1 MGLRVIERSKTM
13 TLASER
19 RFEKAG
25 EVNFVHTGPGTLA
38 GRYMR
43 MFWQPIYIADRLQPG
58 HALPIQVMGEKFT
71 LYRGES
77 GATYVVDFRC
87 AHRGTQLSVGW
98 VEGECIRC
106 FYHGWKYDGTG
117 QCVEQPAE
125 DASFAAKVKIRSYPT
140 REYLG
145 LIFTYLGPG
154 TTPPFP
160 RYSQLEQDGVLDVNS
175 YVRNCNYFNTLEN
188 GVDQAHVPFTHAKS
202 NFTKFGLNWDI
213 PKISAEE
220 TEYGVAMSG
229 TRSDGVSRVNHYL
242 MPNILYIKGSPD
254 ESGEKW
260 RDAFAWRV
268 PIDDVSHASF
278 NISLVHVTGDAAERY
293 RESQKQ
299 RRASVAMLPSAREMA
314 DAVLTGSLCIHEIED
329 RLDIVNIQDHVA
341 QEGQGAI
348 PDRDSER
355 LGRSDA
361 AVILMRKIWL
371 RELRELAEGRPLK
384 TWSCPKGLLATSGV

>member
-1 MGLRVIERSKTM
+1 M
-13 TLASER
+13 TLSSEQ
-19 RFEKAG
+19 RFEKVG
-25 EVNFVHTGPGTLA
+25 GIDFVQTGPGTLA
-38 GRYMR
+38 GKYLRG
-43 MFWQPIYIADRLQPG
+43 FWQPVYTAEDLQAG
-58 HALPIQVMGEKFT
+58 YAAPIQVMGEKFT

-77 GATYVVDFRC
+77 GAPYVLDFRC

-125 DASFAAKVKIRSYPT
+125 DVSFAAKVKIRSYPT
-140 REYLG
+140 QEYLG
-145 LIFTYLGPG
+145 LIFTYLGQG
-154 TTPPFP
+154 ATPPFP
-160 RYSQLEQDGVLDVNS
+160 RYAQLEQDGVLDVSS

-220 TEYGVAMSG
+220 TEYGVAMYG

-242 MPNILYIKGSPD
+242 MPNILYIKGSPE
-254 ESGEKW
+254 ESAEKW

-293 RESQKQ
+293 RKTRQQ
-299 RRASVAMLPSAREMA
+299 RRATVEKLPSAREMA
-314 DAVLTGSLCIHEIED
+314 DAVLAGSWRIHDLED
-329 RLDIVNIQDHVA
+329 RPDIVNIQDHVA

-348 PDRDSER
+348 PDRDVER

-361 AVILMRKIWL
+361 AIILMRKIWL
-371 RELRELAEGRPLK
+371 RELRALAEGRPLK
-384 TWSCPKGLLATSGV
+384 TWALPEGLLATSGV

>member
-1 MGLRVIERSKTM
+1 M
-13 TLASER
+13 TLSSEQ

-25 EVNFVHTGPGTLA
+25 GIDFVQTGPGTLA
-38 GRYMR
+38 GKYLRG
-43 MFWQPIYIADRLQPG
+43 FWQPVYTAEDLQAG
-58 HALPIQVMGEKFT
+58 YAAPIQVMGEKFT

-77 GATYVVDFRC
+77 GAPYVLDFRC

-125 DASFAAKVKIRSYPT
+125 DVSFAAKVKIRSYPT
-140 REYLG
+140 QEYLG
-145 LIFTYLGPG
+145 LIFTYLGQG
-154 TTPPFP
+154 ATPPFP
-160 RYSQLEQDGVLDVNS
+160 RYAQLEQDGVLDVSS

-220 TEYGVAMSG
+220 TEYGVAMYG

-242 MPNILYIKGSPD
+242 MPNILYIKGSPE
-254 ESGEKW
+254 ESAEKW

-293 RESQKQ
+293 RKTRQQ
-299 RRASVAMLPSAREMA
+299 RRATVEKLPSAREMA
-314 DAVLTGSLCIHEIED
+314 DAVLAGSWRIHDLED
-329 RLDIVNIQDHVA
+329 RPDIVNIQDHVA

-348 PDRDSER
+348 PDRDVER

-361 AVILMRKIWL
+361 AIILIRKIWL
-371 RELRELAEGRPLK
+371 RELRALAEGRPLK
-384 TWSCPKGLLATSGV
+384 TWALPQGLLATSGV

>member
-1 MGLRVIERSKTM
+1 M
-13 TLASER
+13 TLSSEQ

-25 EVNFVHTGPGTLA
+25 DIDFVHTGPGTLA
-38 GRYMR
+38 GKYLRG
-43 MFWQPIYIADRLQPG
+43 FWQPVYTAEDLQAG
-58 HALPIQVMGEKFT
+58 YAAPIQVMGEKFT

-77 GATYVVDFRC
+77 GAPYVLDFRC

-125 DASFAAKVKIRSYPT
+125 DVSFAAKVKIRSYPT
-140 REYLG
+140 QEYLG
-145 LIFTYLGPG
+145 LIFTYLGQG
-154 TTPPFP
+154 ATPPFP
-160 RYSQLEQDGVLDVNS
+160 RYPQLEQDGVLDVSS

-220 TEYGVAMSG
+220 TEYGVAMYG

-242 MPNILYIKGSPD
+242 MPNILYIKGSPE
-254 ESGEKW
+254 ESAEKW

-293 RESQKQ
+293 RKTRQQ
-299 RRASVAMLPSAREMA
+299 RRATVEKLPSTREMA
-314 DAVLTGSLCIHEIED
+314 DAVLAGSWRIHDIED
-329 RLDIVNIQDHVA
+329 RPDIVNIQDHVA

-348 PDRDSER
+348 PDRDVER
-355 LGRSDA
+355 LGRSDTA
-361 AVILMRKIWL
+361 IILMRKIWL
-371 RELRELAEGRPLK
+371 RELRALAEGRPLK
-384 TWSCPKGLLATSGV
+384 TWALPEGLLATSGV

>member
-1 MGLRVIERSKTM
+1 M
-13 TLASER
+13 TLSSE

-25 EVNFVHTGPGTLA
+25 DIDFVHTGPGTLA
-38 GRYMR
+38 GKYLRG
-43 MFWQPIYIADRLQPG
+43 FWQPVYTAGDLEAG
-58 HALPIQVMGEKFT
+58 YAAPIQVMGEKFT

-77 GATYVVDFRC
+77 GTPYVLDFRC
-87 AHRGTQLSVGW
+87 AHRSTQLSVGR

-106 FYHGWKYDGTG
+106 FYHGWKYDGSG

-125 DASFAAKVKIRSYPT
+125 DVSFAAKVKIRSYPT

-145 LIFTYLGPG
+145 FIFTYFGQETAPL
-154 TTPPFP
+154 FP
-160 RYSQLEQDGVLDVNS
+160 RYPQLEQDGVLDVSS

-213 PKISAEE
+213 PKITAQE
-220 TEYGVAMSG
+220 TEYGVAMYG
-229 TRSDGVSRVNHYL
+229 TRSNGVSRVNHYL

-254 ESGEKW
+254 ESAEKW

-293 RESQKQ
+293 RKSREQ
-299 RRASVAMLPSAREMA
+299 RRTSLEKLPSARKMA
-314 DAVLTGSLCIHEIED
+314 DAVLAGVWRIHDIED
-329 RLDIVNIQDHVA
+329 RPDIVNIQDHVA

-348 PDRDSER
+348 PDRNVER

-361 AVILMRKIWL
+361 AIILMRKIWL
-371 RELRELAEGRPLK
+371 RELRALAEGRPLK
-384 TWSCPKGLLATSGV
+384 TWALPEGLLATSGVSKQA

>member
-1 MGLRVIERSKTM
+1 MRLRGIKRSKTM
-13 TLASER
+13 PLSSER
-19 RFEKAG
+19 RFEKVG
-25 EVNFVHTGPGTLA
+25 EVDFVHTGQGTLA

-58 HALPIQVMGEKFT
+58 HALPIQAMGEKFT

-125 DASFAAKVKIRSYPT
+125 DVSFAAKVKIRSYPT

-154 TTPPFP
+154 TTPPFSRHP
-160 RYSQLEQDGVLDVNS
+160 QLEQDGVLDVSS
-175 YVRNCNYFNTLEN
+175 YIRNCNYFNTLEN

-220 TEYGVAMSG
+220 TEYGVAMYG
-229 TRSDGVSRVNHYL
+229 ARSDGVSRVNHYL

-254 ESGEKW
+254 DSAEKW

-299 RRASVAMLPSAREMA
+299 RRASVAKLPSPKEMA
-314 DAVLTGSLCIHEIED
+314 DAVLAGNLCIHEIED
-329 RLDIVNIQDHVA
+329 RPDIVNIQDHVA

-371 RELRELAEGRPLK
+371 RELRALAEGRPLK
-384 TWSCPKGLLATSGV
+384 TWSCPEGLLATSGV